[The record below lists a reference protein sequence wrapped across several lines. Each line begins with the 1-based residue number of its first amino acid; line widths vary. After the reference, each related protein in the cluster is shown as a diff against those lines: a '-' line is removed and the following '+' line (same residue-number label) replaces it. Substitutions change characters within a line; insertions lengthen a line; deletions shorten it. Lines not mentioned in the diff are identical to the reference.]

1 MSNFVIAL
9 LIAIGSGTWIYSKM
23 YNRTGGNNTNAITV
37 AALGG
42 FVLFLFV
49 LLLLSFIPK

>member
-42 FVLFLFV
+42 FVIFLFV
-49 LLLLSFIPK
+49 LLLLSFIPQ